1 MNFLPPP
8 DDLSFLRTVHSI
20 YVHHHKFPEALAI
33 AIKLNDSDLI
43 REDFNAPA
51 NPFVPFIPFHKLVFL
66 KCISVSLMK
75 RQLAFLLARAQ
86 IPLEWLHPPAD
97 DNADADADVDFQEL
111 PEDLLACLS
120 NSRLYTHF
128 REFGK
133 ELGVAEPKSLEDVY
147 KSHLENTSN
156 HQTCSRRV

>member
-1 MNFLPPP
+1 MMQTSSVKTSTRLPIRSY
-8 DDLSFLRTVHSI
+8 LSSTF
-20 YVHHHKFPEALAI
+20 
-33 AIKLNDSDLI
+33 
-43 REDFNAPA
+43 A
-51 NPFVPFIPFHKLVFL
+51 NLSPLS
-66 KCISVSLMK
+66 ISVSLMK

-97 DNADADADVDFQEL
+97 DNADADADADFQDEL

-156 HQTCSRRV
+156 HRTSSLHV